1 MQNQDSMRT
10 YNMRD
15 IVVNDNLTI
24 VRCITINKPTIIIII
39 IITTYLLILLI
50 T

>member
-39 IITTYLLILLI
+39 ITTYLLILMI

>member
-1 MQNQDSMRT
+1 MQNQDSMGT

-24 VRCITINKPTIIIII
+24 VRRITINKPTIIII